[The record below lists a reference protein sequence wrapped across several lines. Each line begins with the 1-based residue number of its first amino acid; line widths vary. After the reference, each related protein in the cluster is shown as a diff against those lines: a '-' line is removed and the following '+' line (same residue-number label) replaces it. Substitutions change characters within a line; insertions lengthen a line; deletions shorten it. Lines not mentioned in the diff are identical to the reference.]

1 MCKNELSNIICQE
14 IQEIKSYGTSFF
26 NNLYGYYKD
35 FVFVY
40 NIEYKPISASN
51 FRNIS
56 EEIVITRKLKDIS
69 EKFYEGFGYDIY
81 NNF

>member
-1 MCKNELSNIICQE
+1 M
-14 IQEIKSYGTSFF
+14 FD
-26 NNLYGYYKD
+26 YKD

-69 EKFYEGFGYDIY
+69 EKFYEGFGYDLY